1 MNGRPQPPPAVCV
14 CVCVFVCVCVRV
26 RARLCMRVCFC
37 VCARARMY
45 ALYMY
50 EQACEVS
57 WEAPAFPNSPLG
69 ILAYEVRKS
78 QESSH
83 TISCFI
89 LLLFL
94 GAHTSTLSNVDEK
107 SDRCVSLPASESNT
121 HAHTPA
127 HARTHLFTRVC
138 TGTHYQVSI
147 TEWDAFAADG
157 DAPLAQTTSRESSE
171 HSRQSSRH
179 PLQSPPH
186 SPLPIPRFPPSSWV
200 EHVPMRA
207 ASSDDD
213 VAQQVRRS
221 QPVCAS
227 EIFVCL
233 CV

>member
-1 MNGRPQPPPAVCV
+1 MRKVTDVSHYLPRNPLHMRTRP
-14 CVCVFVCVCVRV
+14 
-26 RARLCMRVCFC
+26 
-37 VCARARMY
+37 
-45 ALYMY
+45 
-50 EQACEVS
+50 
-57 WEAPAFPNSPLG
+57 
-69 ILAYEVRKS
+69 
-78 QESSH
+78 
-83 TISCFI
+83 
-89 LLLFL
+89 
-94 GAHTSTLSNVDEK
+94 
-107 SDRCVSLPASESNT
+107 
-121 HAHTPA
+121 HTPA
-127 HARTHLFTRVC
+127 HARTHLLTRAC
-138 TGTHYQVSI
+138 TGTLYQVSI

-227 EIFVCL
+227 EIFVCV
-233 CV
+233 CVCVKTHAHARTHTHAHAHAHAHTHAHAHAHTHTHTHTHE

>member
-1 MNGRPQPPPAVCV
+1 MWTAYESMCVAVCVQMSGHALCVCV
-14 CVCVFVCVCVRV
+14 CVCVCVCACACVCVRV

-37 VCARARMY
+37 VCERARMY

-50 EQACEVS
+50 KQACEIS

-107 SDRCVSLPASESNT
+107 SDRCVSLPASESTT

-127 HARTHLFTRVC
+127 HARTRPHTLTHACVHGHTLPGVHHRVGRICRRRRRTTR
-138 TGTHYQVSI
+138 T
-147 TEWDAFAADG
+147 DN
-157 DAPLAQTTSRESSE
+157 
-171 HSRQSSRH
+171 
-179 PLQSPPH
+179 
-186 SPLPIPRFPPSSWV
+186 FP
-200 EHVPMRA
+200 
-207 ASSDDD
+207 
-213 VAQQVRRS
+213 
-221 QPVCAS
+221 
-227 EIFVCL
+227 
-233 CV
+233 